1 MSLYNKRTGPANNK
15 QAEYDL
21 KYLSYTMRR
30 LKRYC
35 NSAKHLYAI
44 KDFVRAACMNKRPMN
59 EVWYGKAPYSSWE
72 CFK

>member
-1 MSLYNKRTGPANNK
+1 MSLYSKRTGPANNK
-15 QAEYDL
+15 RAEYDL

-44 KDFVRAACMNKRPMN
+44 KDFVRAACMNILIVHGSAAN
-59 EVWYGKAPYSSWE
+59 EYRTYT
-72 CFK
+72 